1 MEIKELQNR
10 ERRTIAVSIRTF
22 PSYSIW
28 LKEKEISPSK
38 MFNKCIEELMKN
50 ETKIKK

>member
-28 LKEKEISPSK
+28 LKRERNISLK
-38 MFNKCIEELMKN
+38 DV
-50 ETKIKK
+50 